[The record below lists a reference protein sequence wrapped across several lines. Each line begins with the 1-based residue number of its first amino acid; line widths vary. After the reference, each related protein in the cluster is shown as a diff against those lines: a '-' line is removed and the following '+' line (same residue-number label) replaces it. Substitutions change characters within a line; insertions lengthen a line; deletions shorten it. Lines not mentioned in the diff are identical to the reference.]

1 MARKS
6 RKNTAQTVK
15 VPETTAVRTFSTAIY
30 VRLSIV
36 NSGKDDE
43 GETIENQTSISR
55 E

>member
-6 RKNTAQTVK
+6 RKNTAQTAR

-30 VRLSIV
+30 VRLSIE

-43 GETIENQTSISR
+43 GDSIENQTGICR

>member
-30 VRLSIV
+30 VRLPLRIAARMMRA
-36 NSGKDDE
+36 
-43 GETIENQTSISR
+43 IP
-55 E
+55 